1 MWRNL
6 HNFPHIDV
14 GKEGCADVGS
24 LGSLIKQ
31 RKQRRVRGWPE
42 ESSTRVTGRTQ
53 ATGRGVCLATINQDR
68 LG

>member
-14 GKEGCADVGS
+14 GKKRDCADVGS
-24 LGSLIKQ
+24 LGSLIKNKKH
-31 RKQRRVRGWPE
+31 KQRSVRVWPE

-53 ATGRGVCLATINQDR
+53 ATGR
-68 LG
+68 